1 MWMVYGMGFP
11 TLDVYLHGT
20 AIRHS
25 PSRGQSQDASQG
37 WMVSSFSALAEYP
50 DRVRALFKQKEL
62 SVDGRNLDEP
72 NRNHPQ
78 NHLSFMG
85 WDSNHPKM
93 VGLWI
98 IGFTRLEIVWAIYY
112 TIRYNS
118 IVGP

>member
-1 MWMVYGMGFP
+1 MWMVYGMDSP

-93 VGLWI
+93 VGL
-98 IGFTRLEIVWAIYY
+98 
-112 TIRYNS
+112 
-118 IVGP
+118 